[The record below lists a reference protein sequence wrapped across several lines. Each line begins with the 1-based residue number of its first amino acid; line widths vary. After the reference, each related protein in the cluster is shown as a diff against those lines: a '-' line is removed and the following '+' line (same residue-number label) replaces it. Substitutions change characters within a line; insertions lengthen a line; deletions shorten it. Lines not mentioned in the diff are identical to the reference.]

1 MKKWGKLLLA
11 SILILGLAFGAVGC
25 GGGAS
30 DNQSDNNNNQNN
42 VKKIIVGSETTFPPF
57 EFEENGEKVGFDMDI
72 IKAIGEVQ
80 GYEVEIKYQPFDSLI
95 TALQS
100 GHIDCAASGMS
111 ITPER
116 LEAIDFSDPYF
127 DAGLIIAVRSD
138 ENNINDIED
147 LAGKRLAAQIGTIG
161 AAAANGVKEKDA
173 STTVRTF
180 QSIGEAF
187 MELEKGG
194 VDAIVNDHPVT
205 SYYIQ
210 TTKDKGKVKMVGEVF
225 SADDQYGIAV
235 KKGNTEILT
244 MINEGLAKIR
254 ENGTYDN
261 IYDKWFTAD

>member
-1 MKKWGKLLLA
+1 MKRWGKLLLA
-11 SILILGLAFGAVGC
+11 SILIMGLAFSAIGC

-30 DNQSDNNNNQNN
+30 DKDADNKQEKA
-42 VKKIIVGSETTFPPF
+42 KKIIVGSETTFPPF

-72 IKAIGEVQ
+72 IKAIGEIQ
-80 GYEVEIKYQPFDSLI
+80 GYDVEIKYQPFDSLI

-116 LEAIDFSDPYF
+116 LEAIDFSDAYF

-138 ENNINDIED
+138 ENDINDIED
-147 LAGKRLAAQIGTIG
+147 LAGKKLAAQIGTIG

-205 SYYIQ
+205 AYYIQ
-210 TTKDKGKVKMVGEVF
+210 TTEEKGNVKMVGEVF

-235 KKGNTEILT
+235 KKGNTEILN

-261 IYDKWFTAD
+261 IYNKWFTAE